1 MASNGLSLPF
11 LFGYRPHQDY
21 PLTMCLVAASLLLQI
36 WQTNAFKLACSTVFT
51 LFWAGRDFA
60 PKALIDG
67 KNIQDWLQEHYLGAF
82 GALYVR
88 SPPPTFRHLPS
99 LCFTDN
105 MTCLWYG
112 SQGRTYS

>member
-1 MASNGLSLPF
+1 MNRGQQWFVLAISLWVLPTSKLSTDV
-11 LFGYRPHQDY
+11 R
-21 PLTMCLVAASLLLQI
+21 LVAASFLLQI
-36 WQTNAFKLACSTVFT
+36 WQTNAFKLACSTAFT

-88 SPPPTFRHLPS
+88 SAPLTLRLLPS

-105 MTCLWYG
+105 IT
-112 SQGRTYS
+112 SV